1 MAQLQQCTMP
11 KGTRVLCSGDGSAGK
26 RHYRKSP
33 HTLITITP
41 RTSIQS
47 CATVL
52 PPPPLV
58 KFRTAATR
66 KNERRQTFTKCQLAA
81 ATQNLMATQWAVFTD
96 KTAPPTNKGKAK
108 QRIRLIL
115 ILKNAKILECL
126 IIEKEGSYQ
135 LSCFLAFFCCT
146 DAKVSSAGWGA
157 ASDTILRRLS

>member
-1 MAQLQQCTMP
+1 MDQLASVTT
-11 KGTRVLCSGDGSAGK
+11 GN
-26 RHYRKSP
+26 RHTPSSQLP
-33 HTLITITP
+33 HVPASNPVPLF
-41 RTSIQS
+41 S
-47 CATVL
+47 